1 MAKEDIMKAMTNG
14 YRPSMLCIED
24 PLLEGSLIAK
34 VSLWHVCVF
43 AHEWRFDFMHLFCWG
58 FSEVDLSELRF

>member
-24 PLLEGSLIAK
+24 PLLEGTLIAK
-34 VSLWHVCVF
+34 VSLWHVCVCVCLHMNGDLILCIYF
-43 AHEWRFDFMHLFCWG
+43 AEG
-58 FSEVDLSELRF
+58 FQK